1 MARRILTVLSAALGL
16 AGLVSGQDLTDKNF
30 ESSIAGKNAFIIF
43 YAPWCGYCQK
53 LRPDWDKLK
62 TEYKSARS
70 VLLGDVDC
78 TAGGESLC
86 QKHGVKGYPT
96 LKVFKKDGPKTGEDY
111 NGAREFNGL
120 KKYVESNLLGP
131 ECSLADKDGCQPD
144 ERKVLEESEALS
156 VADRRAKVKDLETQI
171 NAKKKQLKDI
181 EIEVKGLAKT
191 LDLVKLGG
199 EKPEKVEQ
207 LLGDA
212 EFRENCEH
220 RTCILAFLPHILDG
234 GAKARNDY
242 LKVLD
247 SVFKSSKA
255 ESTPA
260 GFMWLQGGDQYE
272 IEEKLSLQFGFPAV
286 IAVNL
291 KKERYGVHR
300 GTLEKSS
307 LEQFLKA
314 MMIGKVPLQP
324 VPKSLPKFAKTDPWD
339 GKDGAIP
346 EETEL

>member
-1 MARRILTVLSAALGL
+1 MARRTLCILTATLGL
-16 AGLVSGQDLTDKNF
+16 ASGQLELNEKSFAAAT
-30 ESSIAGKNAFIIF
+30 EGKNAFVKF
-43 YAPWCGYCQK
+43 YAPWCGHCA
-53 LRPDWDKLK
+53 KLK
-62 TEYKSARS
+62 PEWERLQSEFKSARS
-70 VLLGDVDC
+70 VVIADVDC

-96 LKVFKKDGPKTGEDY
+96 IKVFRKDGPKGGEDY

-120 KKYVESNLLGP
+120 KKFVEANLLGP
-131 ECSLADKDGCQPD
+131 ECSLADKEGCQPD
-144 ERKVLEESEALS
+144 ELKILLESEAMS
-156 VADRRAKVKDLETQI
+156 VGDRRAKIKEMEDQI
-171 NAKKKQLKDI
+171 SAKKKQIKEL
-181 EIEVKGLAKT
+181 ETEAKSIAKK

-212 EFRENCEH
+212 EFREHCEH

-234 GAKARNDY
+234 GAKVRNEY
-242 LKVLD
+242 LKTLD
-247 SVFKSSKA
+247 VVFKSSKA

-260 GFMWLQGGDQYE
+260 GFMWLQGGDQFE
-272 IEEKLSLQFGFPAV
+272 IEEMLSLQFGFPAV

-291 KKERYGVHR
+291 KKERFGVHR

-307 LEQFLKA
+307 LEQFIKS

-324 VPKSLPKFAKTDPWD
+324 LPKTLPKFSKTSPWD
-339 GKDGAIP
+339 GKDGEIP